1 MNIIQLLQRQKG
13 INMQERTLYQEIVKQ
28 CMIQERH
35 DALLESDKEKG
46 IERTEEKLLEELEKI
61 KEKCHAVTS
70 ARKVQT
76 LIEDYSNYLG
86 YITAAAISFG
96 SHFGLTLKSTVGLL
110 NAICGQ
116 GYYATV
122 KEELL
127 KSRFTKKDMVVCAL
141 DVLDQLY
148 LYDRMLNGGPL
159 IFRGTELWEENK
171 KYLNY
176 LMPIVEKLELDI
188 QVSDLESEYQKT
200 VTI

>member
-1 MNIIQLLQRQKG
+1 MGK
-13 INMQERTLYQEIVKQ
+13 
-28 CMIQERH
+28 C
-35 DALLESDKEKG
+35 KE
-46 IERTEEKLLEELEKI
+46 E
-61 KEKCHAVTS
+61 
-70 ARKVQT
+70 
-76 LIEDYSNYLG
+76 
-86 YITAAAISFG
+86 AAITS
-96 SHFGLTLKSTVGLL
+96 KNPTVSIVGV
-110 NAICGQ
+110 CQ
-116 GYYATV
+116 ATV

-127 KSRFTKKDMVVCAL
+127 KSRFTKKDMVVCTL

>member
-1 MNIIQLLQRQKG
+1 MPASVYVQPLVSVADASQRDKFLPCCKG
-13 INMQERTLYQEIVKQ
+13 KCKEEAAITSKNPTVSIVGVCQ
-28 CMIQERH
+28 
-35 DALLESDKEKG
+35 
-46 IERTEEKLLEELEKI
+46 
-61 KEKCHAVTS
+61 
-70 ARKVQT
+70 
-76 LIEDYSNYLG
+76 LG

-148 LYDRMLNGGPL
+148 LYDRMLNGSPL
-159 IFRGTELWEENK
+159 IFRETELWEENK